1 MNMSA
6 LPAYQSN
13 NDPPQIEEIHKQDKA
28 MYAETINLDTPQ
40 PGIEGINPITLLAT
54 MFIGGLMWI
63 GIFYLG
69 HLLLQA
75 IF

>member
-1 MNMSA
+1 MPN

-13 NDPPQIEEIHKQDKA
+13 NDPPKIEEADKQDKST
-28 MYAETINLDTPQ
+28 YIETINLDTPR

-54 MFIGGLMWI
+54 MLVGGLMWI